1 MQSFIMKLR
10 VKLPEV
16 LFLTQKEKDLTS
28 SISLTQ
34 VMIF

>member
-10 VKLPEV
+10 VKLLEV

>member
-1 MQSFIMKLR
+1 MKLR
-10 VKLPEV
+10 VKLLEV

-34 VMIF
+34 AMIF